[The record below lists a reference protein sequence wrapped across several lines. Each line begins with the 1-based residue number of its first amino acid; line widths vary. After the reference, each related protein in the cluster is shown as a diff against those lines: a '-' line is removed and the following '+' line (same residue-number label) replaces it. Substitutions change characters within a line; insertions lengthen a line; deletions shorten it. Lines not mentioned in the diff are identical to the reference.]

1 MNYGNYLAE
10 SGGQPS
16 TTNGTGSVLLTDASG
31 TEQLNF
37 STGSTIF
44 VQVTDGDRN
53 ADENTQETIT
63 ATVVSET
70 DTDGETV
77 TLTETGVS
85 SGVFLGSVSSGLS
98 LNSGDLLTVTYVD
111 PADDFGNEVT
121 LTDNAYYN
129 VTLLSG
135 EFTESQ
141 TWTAANSPY
150 LVTGDLDFLEDAS
163 LTIEPGVEV
172 RFIPNYDDRGL
183 GDANR
188 TEIRVERGNIVA
200 VGTEADS
207 IIFTT
212 TDPDPT
218 DGDWGKISRASNAT
232 DAVTQYSSSIV
243 GSKVF
248 RQLELRNNQGNNSPA
263 TQSDIRTMYV
273 ENCTFQNG
281 GHGLLRSQITTI
293 IELS

>member
-1 MNYGNYLAE
+1 M
-10 SGGQPS
+10 
-16 TTNGTGSVLLTDASG
+16 
-31 TEQLNF
+31 
-37 STGSTIF
+37 
-44 VQVTDGDRN
+44 
-53 ADENTQETIT
+53 
-63 ATVVSET
+63 VSET

-172 RFIPNYDDRGL
+172 RFIPSYDDRGL
-183 GDANR
+183 GDVNR
-188 TEIRVERGNIVA
+188 AEIRVERGNIVA

-232 DAVTQYSSSIV
+232 DVSDPIQFKYCRFEGFQTA
-243 GSKVF
+243 
-248 RQLELRNNQGNNSPA
+248 LELRNNQGNNSPA

-281 GHGLLRSQITTI
+281 GGWSSRSQITTI
-293 IELS
+293 IDLS